1 MKIRLIE
8 IDTSLYLYVDDV
20 QGIEHETIII
30 EPPEDGILNNSTSK
44 ERLHEYFVEHA
55 QVKIA
60 ELRTALKNKPSK
72 FRRPHP
78 LSFLTEKYYK
88 NI

>member
-1 MKIRLIE
+1 MRIRLIPT
-8 IDTSLYLYVDDV
+8 DTHVYLYVDDV

-30 EPPEDGILNNSTSK
+30 EPPEDGVINNSTSK

-60 ELRTALKNKPSK
+60 ELKTELKNKPSK
-72 FRRPHP
+72 FRYRPTGMFYTVNFP
-78 LSFLTEKYYK
+78 
-88 NI
+88 